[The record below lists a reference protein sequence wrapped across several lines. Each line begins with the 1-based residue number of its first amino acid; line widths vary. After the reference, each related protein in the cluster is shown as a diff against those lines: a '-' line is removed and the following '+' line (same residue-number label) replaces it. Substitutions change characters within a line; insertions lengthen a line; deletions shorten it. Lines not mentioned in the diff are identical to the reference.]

1 LGEYERRARHDQ
13 LAGHKHARND
23 EWAGNQPAGNSQ
35 SSNQASCASGGVTFV
50 IGQANKLDDIG
61 KQKRGKIMKIKAG
74 SLFLALGL
82 GLSTAAA
89 VTGITGCVGGPF
101 SSNLN
106 QSPTDFQP
114 TWSGDDH
121 AMPVYTSPTV
131 TPATTNLPAANTPP

>member
-1 LGEYERRARHDQ
+1 
-13 LAGHKHARND
+13 
-23 EWAGNQPAGNSQ
+23 
-35 SSNQASCASGGVTFV
+35 VTFV

-89 VTGITGCVGGPF
+89 VTGITGCVGDQHP
-101 SSNLN
+101 SNPN
-106 QSPTDFQP
+106 QSPPYFKP

-121 AMPVYTSPTV
+121 AQPVYTSPTV
-131 TPATTNLPAANTPP
+131 TPATTNLPASNTPP